1 MPLAIE
7 IYASRKNYI
16 SENSD
21 IFPEVSD
28 LLSLTQFR
36 KFNSKNVSCGFA
48 TLLIILLIAVPVG
61 SVEIKPY
68 FDTYSTI
75 IWKPV
80 KQKNKVAILP
90 GDELRISFGYVIPA
104 KADNVYIE
112 MFVGKYDVRSRDVV
126 PIINKQEYVS
136 TNGKTTVWRNFTI
149 EVPDYASKLVL
160 SAEIMHPRD
169 DFIHNNNMSL
179 EVPIYRDAE
188 IVDVSL
194 PTSVVESE
202 SILPIKVKIK
212 SNQIDGSC
220 LLSVEDLN
228 SKDIIAQKDIE
239 ITQPE
244 MTVSLDVIVPK
255 ASKSEEIHI
264 WKIYL
269 SCADWNEE
277 NNEKTVTLTI
287 RSNNQFPIPGFE
299 SISAVVTSIIVLQFM
314 RRIQR

>member
-1 MPLAIE
+1 LA
-7 IYASRKNYI
+7 
-16 SENSD
+16 
-21 IFPEVSD
+21 P
-28 LLSLTQFR
+28 LTQLR
-36 KFNSKNVSCGFA
+36 KFNDKNLSCVFSA
-48 TLLIILLIAVPVG
+48 LLIILLIAVPV
-61 SVEIKPY
+61 SSEEIKPY

-80 KQKNKVAILP
+80 KQKNKVAILL

-104 KADNVYIE
+104 KADDVYIK
-112 MFVGKYDVRSRDVV
+112 MFVGKYDVRSGNIV

-160 SAEIMHPRD
+160 SAEIMHPQE

-179 EVPIYRDAE
+179 EVPIYGDAK

-194 PTSVVESE
+194 PTNVVESG
-202 SILPIKVKIK
+202 SVLPIKVKIK
-212 SNQIDGSC
+212 NNQIGRSC

-228 SKDIIAQKDIE
+228 LKNIIAQKDIE
-239 ITQPE
+239 ITEPE
-244 MTVSLDVIVPK
+244 MTVSLDVNVPK

-299 SISAVVTSIIVLQFM
+299 SISAVVASIIVLSVCKKNTKM
-314 RRIQR
+314 MGLVIHRVNRITNILFSHNVS